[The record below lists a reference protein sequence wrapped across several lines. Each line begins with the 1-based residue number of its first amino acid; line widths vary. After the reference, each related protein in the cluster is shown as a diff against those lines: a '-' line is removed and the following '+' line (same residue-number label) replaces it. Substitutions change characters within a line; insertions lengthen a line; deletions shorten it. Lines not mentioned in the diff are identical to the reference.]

1 MLKTDLTQFENDLNE
16 VVRQFDGGEN
26 LEIVMNCALAEKA
39 KDNFSVSVNIENSCY
54 DYVYTLSCCNALEE
68 KRYKKRY
75 LKSSLYQALSAYF
88 GVELPWGAL
97 TGIRPT
103 KLAYQSL
110 SERGE
115 FHDYFTKNMFV
126 SEKKTKLISDILN
139 AQSDYI
145 EHNDDNCDL
154 FLGIPFCPSRCSYCS
169 FVSNVISKEKLLKDY
184 VGALIKETLA
194 SKRLI
199 KNLRS
204 VYIGGG
210 TPVALENED
219 FCRIL
224 QAVGNPQTEYT
235 VEAGRPDCITE
246 EKLEIM
252 KSYGVTR
259 VCVNPQTFCNETL
272 KRLNRLHTA
281 EDIFDKYALTKR
293 YGFDVNMD
301 LIAGLSG
308 EDFATFKNSVD
319 TAISLRPENIT
330 IHTLSLKHGSKLKES
345 CERLIVADIE
355 KMVDYAHETLYKAGY
370 NPYYLYRQ
378 KYMAGNLENT
388 GYALKGK
395 ECVYNI
401 DIMEETAQIIAN
413 GANAVSKSVEND
425 LNKIERCGAPKD
437 IKTYIEKV
445 DSIIGAKKALFGR

>member
-1 MLKTDLTQFENDLNE
+1 MLITEFNQFENDLNE
-16 VVRQFDGGEN
+16 VIRQFDGAEN
-26 LEIVMNCALAEKA
+26 IEIAMNCSLAETA
-39 KDNFSVSVNIENSCY
+39 KDNFSVSVEIEKKRY
-54 DYVYTLSCCNALEE
+54 TYVYTHISGNALEE
-68 KRYKKRY
+68 KRYRKRY
-75 LKSSLYQALSAYF
+75 LKSSLYQALSSHF
-88 GVELPWGAL
+88 NEQLPWGAL

-103 KLAYQSL
+103 KLAYQSI

-115 FHDYFTKNMFV
+115 FYDYFTKNMFV
-126 SEKKTKLISDILN
+126 TEKKAKLINNILN
-139 AQSDYI
+139 AQSGYIDY
-145 EHNDDNCDL
+145 NDDNCNL

-169 FVSNVISKEKLLKDY
+169 FVSNIISQEKQLDNY
-184 VGALIKETLA
+184 VLALIKETLA
-194 SKRLI
+194 SKSLI

-210 TPVALENED
+210 TPVALDNEH
-219 FCRIL
+219 FLKIL
-224 QAVGNPQTEYT
+224 SAVGNPKTEYT
-235 VEAGRPDCITE
+235 VEAGRPDCITK

-252 KSYGVTR
+252 KGYGVTR
-259 VCVNPQTFCNETL
+259 VCVNPQTFSDETL
-272 KRLNRLHTA
+272 KRLNRLHSSQ
-281 EDIFDKYALTKR
+281 DIFEKYDLTKK

-308 EDFATFKNSVD
+308 EDFATFKHSVD
-319 TAISLRPENIT
+319 TAISLKPENIT

-345 CERLIVADIE
+345 CARLVVSDIE
-355 KMVDYAHETLYKAGY
+355 KMVDYAHEALYNAGY

-413 GANAVSKSVEND
+413 GANAVSKRVENA

-437 IKTYIEKV
+437 VKTYIEKV
-445 DSIIGAKKALFGR
+445 DTLIEMKKALFGV